1 MKIKKI
7 LMYLLLPALLLTLV
21 ACGGDKP
28 TPAPQP
34 APIPTPTPKPTPKP
48 DETPKPSKVEY
59 SVKFFVGETL
69 LADKTVEKN
78 KTVDLPAN
86 PVKEGHE
93 FEGWYLDKAF
103 AQKFEATQKITS
115 NLNICAKFTPLKY
128 NVDFFDGANK
138 IANRVIEYN
147 QNIQLP
153 DAPKKDGYNFVGWFQ
168 DSELTK
174 KLDLSTKVTK
184 DTKIYAK
191 YLTDLEYFLE
201 ARTNTVEKDTF
212 KYNYSLSFT
221 NVFESKIKNVPLPGA
236 FFDGTAYYNRNNSL
250 SYLRDEITSGA
261 LLKDQHNYHFL
272 IDGNLHKVAYK
283 HNKKT
288 NKDTDPKETIKEN
301 FKEPY
306 EYSVYAKALF
316 IYAKDKISSATK
328 KGSVYEL
335 TFSESQIDLIKEFL
349 ISHGQEKV
357 AGKLKQENI
366 REIKVSVEIDA
377 QTHTIS
383 KFRFSFEFAQD
394 FEQKILGKTVNGTLV
409 SKLNYELTFDKA
421 FNGEIPLDSNVK
433 PFVK

>member
-7 LMYLLLPALLLTLV
+7 LMYLLLPALLLTLF
-21 ACGGDKP
+21 ACGGEKP

-34 APIPTPTPKPTPKP
+34 APIPTPTPKP
-48 DETPKPSKVEY
+48 SKVEY
-59 SVKFFVGETL
+59 SVKFFDGQTL

-78 KTVDLPAN
+78 NTVDLPAT
-86 PVKEGHE
+86 PAKEGHE
-93 FEGWYLDKAF
+93 FKGWYLDKVF
-103 AQKFEATQKITS
+103 TQQFVPTQKVTS
-115 NLNICAKFTPLKY
+115 NLNVYAKFTPLKY

-138 IANRVIEYN
+138 IGNRLIEYN
-147 QNIQLP
+147 RTIQLP
-153 DAPKKDGYNFVGWFQ
+153 DAPKKDGHNFVGWFQ

-184 DTKIYAK
+184 DMKIYAK

-221 NVFESKIKNVPLPGA
+221 NIFENKIKNVPLPGA
-236 FFDGTAYYNRNNSL
+236 FFNGTTYYNRNNSI

-272 IDGNLHKVAYK
+272 KDGNLHKVAYK

-301 FKEPY
+301 FKEPF
-306 EYSVYAKALF
+306 EYSIYAKALF
-316 IYAKDKISSATK
+316 KYAKDKISSATK
-328 KGSVYEL
+328 KGSIYEL
-335 TFSESQIDLIKEFL
+335 TFTESQIDLIKEFL

-366 REIKVSVEIDA
+366 REIKVSVEIDS

-383 KFRFSFEFAQD
+383 KFRYSFEFAQD
-394 FEQKILGKTVNGTLV
+394 FEQKILGKTAKGTLV
-409 SKLNYELTFDKA
+409 SKLNYELTFGKA
-421 FNGEIPLDSNVK
+421 LTEKFRLIAMLNLLLNR
-433 PFVK
+433 

>member
-7 LMYLLLPALLLTLV
+7 LMYLLLPVLLFTLV
-21 ACGGDKP
+21 ACGGEKPSPAPSPAP
-28 TPAPQP
+28 TP
-34 APIPTPTPKPTPKP
+34 
-48 DETPKPSKVEY
+48 TPKPSKVEY
-59 SVKFFVGETL
+59 SVKFFDGQTL

-86 PVKEGHE
+86 PAKEGHE
-93 FEGWYLDKAF
+93 FKGWYLDKGF
-103 AQKFEATQKITS
+103 AQQFEASQKVTS
-115 NLNICAKFTPLKY
+115 NLNIYAKFTPVKY
-128 NVDFFDGANK
+128 NVDFFDGTNK

-147 QNIQLP
+147 QTIELP
-153 DAPKKDGYNFVGWFQ
+153 DAPKKDGYNFAGWFT

-174 KLDLSTKVTK
+174 RLDPSTKVTK
-184 DTKIYAK
+184 ETKVYAK

-201 ARTNTVEKDTF
+201 ARANTVEKDTF
-212 KYNYSLSFT
+212 KYNCSLSFT
-221 NVFESKIKNVPLPGA
+221 NVFENKIKNIPLPGA
-236 FFDGTAYYNRNNSL
+236 FFNGTTYYNRNNSI

-261 LLKDQHNYHFL
+261 LIKDQHNYHFL
-272 IDGNLHKVAYK
+272 KDRNLHKVAYK

-288 NKDTDPKETIKEN
+288 NKDTDPKETIKNN
-301 FKEPY
+301 FKDAY
-306 EYSVYAKALF
+306 EYSIYAKALF
-316 IYAKDKISSATK
+316 KYAKDKISTATK
-328 KGSVYEL
+328 KGSIYEL

-366 REIKVSVEIDA
+366 REIKVSVEIDP

-383 KFRFSFEFAQD
+383 KFRYSFEFAQD
-394 FEQKILGKTVNGTLV
+394 FEQKILGKTVKGTLV

-421 FNGEIPLDSNVK
+421 FNGEIPLDSDVK

>member
-7 LMYLLLPALLLTLV
+7 LMYLLLPALLLTLF
-21 ACGGDKP
+21 ACGGEKP
-28 TPAPQP
+28 TP

-48 DETPKPSKVEY
+48 DENPKPSKVKY
-59 SVKFFVGETL
+59 SVKFFDGQTL

-78 KTVDLPAN
+78 NTVDLPAT
-86 PVKEGHE
+86 PAKEGHE
-93 FEGWYLDKAF
+93 FKGWYLDKVF
-103 AQKFEATQKITS
+103 TQQFVPTQKVTS
-115 NLNICAKFTPLKY
+115 NLNVYAKFTSLKY
-128 NVDFFDGANK
+128 NVDFFDGAKK
-138 IANRVIEYN
+138 IGIRVIEYN
-147 QNIQLP
+147 QTIQLP

-184 DTKIYAK
+184 DMKIYAK

-221 NVFESKIKNVPLPGA
+221 NVFENKIKNVPLPGA
-236 FFDGTAYYNRNNSL
+236 FFNGTTYYNRNNSI

-272 IDGNLHKVAYK
+272 KDGNLHKVAYK

-306 EYSVYAKALF
+306 EYSIYAKALF
-316 IYAKDKISSATK
+316 KYAKDKISSATK

-335 TFSESQIDLIKEFL
+335 TFTESQIDLIKEFL

-366 REIKVSVEIDA
+366 REIKVSVEIDT

-383 KFRFSFEFAQD
+383 KFRYSFEFAQD
-394 FEQKILGKTVNGTLV
+394 FEQKILGKTVKGTLV

-421 FNGEIPLDSNVK
+421 FNGEIPLDNNVK
-433 PFVK
+433 HFVK